1 MPRWPSVS
9 AEQSRLPKFVVRV
22 GLSAFIVGALAYK
35 ISWLSLGRVFQQMD
49 MVLTVLAFVLLNVG
63 QSFSSWRWKII
74 AEPLGFIENYR
85 RFRSLFYVGTFF
97 NLFLPTSVGG
107 DAVRAWMLARTKRE
121 RWPALGSVIADRVAG
136 VTAMLMMA
144 CVATLAPM
152 GESPWWIP
160 VLPWG
165 ILGCLFL
172 TMALLPRLAGYS
184 RKIQALVDALGWSK
198 GRRGTWWAALGLSFI
213 VQGLAT
219 FQVILLGFAL
229 NLPAPWYSYLVVVPL
244 ATLLT
249 MVLPSLNGIG
259 VREGG
264 LVLLLAPFGVTTEQ
278 ALALGLAWFALS
290 VGIGLVGGLFYLF
303 SDRSLSPAHSDL
315 SEEGKDSHE
324 SVNRRTDDEREG
336 QRQAAA

>member
-1 MPRWPSVS
+1 MPRLPSVS
-9 AEQSRLPKFVVRV
+9 AEQSRRLKFIVRA
-22 GLSAFIVGALAYK
+22 GLSALIVGALAYK
-35 ISWLSLGRVFQQMD
+35 ISWSSLGRVFGQMD
-49 MVLTVLAFVLLNVG
+49 MVLTTIAFVLLNVG
-63 QSFSSWRWKII
+63 QSVSSWRWKTI
-74 AEPLGFIENYR
+74 AEPLGFRETYSRYR
-85 RFRSLFYVGTFF
+85 ALYYIGSFF

-121 RWPALGSVIADRVAG
+121 RWPAIGSVIADRVAG

-144 CVATLAPM
+144 CAATLAPM
-152 GESPWWIP
+152 GESPWWVP

-184 RKIQALVDALGWSK
+184 QKTQALVDALGWSN
-198 GRRGTWWAALGLSFI
+198 GRRGTWWSAIGLSFI

-219 FQVILLGFAL
+219 FQVILIGFAL
-229 NLPAPWYSYLVVVPL
+229 GLPVPWYSYLVVVPL
-244 ATLLT
+244 VTLLT

-264 LVLLLAPFGVTTEQ
+264 LVLLLAPFGVSTEQ
-278 ALALGLAWFALS
+278 ALALGLGWFALS
-290 VGIGLVGGLFYLF
+290 VGVGLVGGMFYLF
-303 SDRSLSPAHSDL
+303 SDRSKTPVDTDL
-315 SEEGKDSHE
+315 SVEGKDSHE
-324 SVNRRTDDEREG
+324 SVNRRADDEREG

>member
-1 MPRWPSVS
+1 LPSVS
-9 AEQSRLPKFVVRV
+9 AEQSRLLKFVVRA
-22 GLSAFIVGALAYK
+22 GLSALIDGVLAYK
-35 ISWLSLGRVFQQMD
+35 ISWSSLGRVFEQMH
-49 MVLTVLAFVLLNVG
+49 VGLTVIAFLLLNTG
-63 QSFSSWRWKII
+63 QSVSSWRWKTI
-74 AEPLGFIENYR
+74 AEPLGFRETYGR
-85 RFRSLFYVGTFF
+85 YRSLYYIGAFF

-107 DAVRAWMLARTKRE
+107 DAVRAWMLAREKRT
-121 RWPALGSVIADRVAG
+121 RWAAIGSVIADRVAG

-144 CVATLAPM
+144 CAATLAPM
-152 GESPWWIP
+152 GESPWWVP

-198 GRRGTWWAALGLSFI
+198 GRRGIWWAATGLSFI
-213 VQGLAT
+213 VQALAT
-219 FQVILLGFAL
+219 LQVILLGFAL
-229 NLPAPWYSYLVVVPL
+229 DLPVPWYSYLVVVPL
-244 ATLLT
+244 VTLLT

-278 ALALGLAWFALS
+278 ALALGLGWFALS
-290 VGIGLVGGLFYLF
+290 VGVGLVGGVFYLF
-303 SDRSLSPAHSDL
+303 SDRSMAPADTDL

>member
-1 MPRWPSVS
+1 MPRLPSVS
-9 AEQSRLPKFVVRV
+9 AEQSRLLKFVVRA
-22 GLSAFIVGALAYK
+22 GLSALIVGVLAYK
-35 ISWLSLGRVFQQMD
+35 INWASLGRVFEQMH
-49 MVLTVLAFVLLNVG
+49 VGLSVIAFVLLNVG
-63 QSFSSWRWKII
+63 QSFSSWRWKTI
-74 AEPLGFIENYR
+74 AEPLGFRESYSRYR
-85 RFRSLFYVGTFF
+85 TLYYIGNFF

-107 DAVRAWMLARTKRE
+107 DAVRGWMLARTKTQ
-121 RWPALGSVIADRVAG
+121 RWPAFGSVIADRVAG

-152 GESPWWIP
+152 GESPWWVP

-184 RKIQALVDALGWSK
+184 QKIQALVDALGWSK
-198 GRRGTWWAALGLSFI
+198 GRWGTWWTAIGLSFI

-219 FQVILLGFAL
+219 LQVILLGFAL
-229 NLPAPWYSYLVVVPL
+229 DLTVPWYSYLVVVPL
-244 ATLLT
+244 VTLLT

-264 LVLLLAPFGVTTEQ
+264 MVLLLAPFGVTTEQ
-278 ALALGLAWFALS
+278 ALALSLGWFALS
-290 VGIGLVGGLFYLF
+290 VGVGLIGGGFYLF
-303 SDRSLSPAHSDL
+303 SDRSKEPADTDL
-315 SEEGKDSHE
+315 SVEGKDSHE